1 MTILSENDRHFWGVE
16 LLGALLAPRW
26 PQMRSGPPVELHLEA
41 SWSLCWRQDGPSGA
55 KMSQVGTK
63 LAVKFG
69 KLRTKRRILYIH
81 KLPIHRKAATMLLI
95 HQDTHTPDTL
105 TPDTHAPDV
114 VKHTIPAHTH
124 TPDHTPDTKF
134 TNTAFQLPKRGQVRG
149 I

>member
-1 MTILSENDRHFWGVE
+1 MFNYRHPCPRREWKGGSDLQSDPPFLVDPLEPVDPAQNSGRLMFAVIYNVFCTFCRKIITIFGVE

-55 KMSQVGTK
+55 KMSQVGIK

-81 KLPIHRKAATMLLI
+81 KLPIHRKAATML
-95 HQDTHTPDTL
+95 
-105 TPDTHAPDV
+105 
-114 VKHTIPAHTH
+114 
-124 TPDHTPDTKF
+124 
-134 TNTAFQLPKRGQVRG
+134 
-149 I
+149 

>member
-1 MTILSENDRHFWGVE
+1 MGVE

-55 KMSQVGTK
+55 KMSQVGIK

-81 KLPIHRKAATMLLI
+81 KLPITRKAATMLI
-95 HQDTHTPDTL
+95 THYYGSGANCPKLCIKHMVLMGCTPRPSHHSGRFAVDREFVYIYIYIYREFFSWCE
-105 TPDTHAPDV
+105 ACQ
-114 VKHTIPAHTH
+114 I
-124 TPDHTPDTKF
+124 
-134 TNTAFQLPKRGQVRG
+134 
-149 I
+149 